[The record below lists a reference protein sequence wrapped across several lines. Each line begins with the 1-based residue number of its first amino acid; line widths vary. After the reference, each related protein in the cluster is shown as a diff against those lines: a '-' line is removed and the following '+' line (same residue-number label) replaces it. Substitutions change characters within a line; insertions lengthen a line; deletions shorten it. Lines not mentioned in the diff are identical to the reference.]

1 MADPHDHRLS
11 SYRAKSPATNRWRRA
26 GAFGARWRM
35 PVPPGP
41 PSRGSRPDK
50 AEREAEARTE
60 ARTERM
66 HLVGITDAWLVIMGV
81 VLAAVVIMLVLALA
95 SRH

>member
-1 MADPHDHRLS
+1 
-11 SYRAKSPATNRWRRA
+11 
-26 GAFGARWRM
+26 
-35 PVPPGP
+35 
-41 PSRGSRPDK
+41 
-50 AEREAEARTE
+50 
-60 ARTERM
+60 M